1 MKTSRAIVPIL
12 LALLSGPAYAASRLV
27 APEAAWN
34 AGVVA
39 KGEAI
44 RHSFVVRNEGTTDLH
59 LTEVRPSCGCTAA
72 EFDRVIGPGK
82 AGRITLV
89 VETKGFQGP
98 ISKSALVLSDD
109 PAAPQTSLLVNAT
122 VKAVVDVLPSGFLRI
137 QALAGEKTSAEV
149 TVVSDDPAFSPAV
162 AEPPPA
168 WAVATVAPLAEKD
181 LLPSRGTRQVRV
193 RLDVGEGAPEG
204 LVGGSVKLSTGLENL
219 RLLEIPMSGFIRPP
233 VSVNVGRVNFQN
245 FVPEGEPVRRTVILT
260 NQNPRNERLVVTEA
274 TTSVAGIKVEA
285 VPMDGQKVQIMMT
298 VDPAIRKGPF
308 EGALTVKTNDPMKP
322 VISLPVSGTVLV
334 REIQPPPK
342 G

>member
-12 LALLSGPAYAASRLV
+12 LALFAGPADAASRLV
-27 APEAAWN
+27 APDAAWN

-44 RHSFVVRNEGTTDLH
+44 RHAFVVRNEGTTDLH

-82 AGRITLV
+82 EGRITLV
-89 VETKGFQGP
+89 VDTRGFQGP

-109 PAAPQTSLLVNAT
+109 PAAPQTSLLVSAT

-149 TVVSDDPAFSPAV
+149 TIVSDDPAFSPAV
-162 AEPPPA
+162 AEPLPA
-168 WAVATVAPLAEKD
+168 WAIATVAPLAEKD
-181 LLPSRGTRQVRV
+181 LLPNRGTRQFRV

-204 LVGGSVKLSTGLENL
+204 LVGGSVKLSTGLETV

-245 FVPEGEPVRRTVILT
+245 FVPEGEPVRRTVVLT
-260 NQNPRNERLVVTEA
+260 NQNPKNEKLVVTEA
-274 TTSVAGIKVEA
+274 TTSIAGIKVEA
-285 VPMDGQKVQIMMT
+285 IPVDGQKVQIVMT